1 MAGMTSWV
9 PWTTPPF
16 SSTTEEVSE
25 EKGVH
30 GGCLGKASESP
41 LLEKTGFAGNN
52 ATQVGDEA
60 LCVFVVN
67 CT

>member
-30 GGCLGKASESP
+30 GVCLGKALESP

-52 ATQVGDEA
+52 AT
-60 LCVFVVN
+60 
-67 CT
+67 